1 MSDEKLKAHE
11 ELGGVMFG
19 LDRVLADIFHE
30 RKRAVVVK
38 GHTRAEDDRGLPGR
52 LALAAT
58 CYAFS
63 AARTLRDMP
72 LRMSV
77 DPQGEGKLIWEHW
90 PTTTGNFRPKD
101 ARSDLVRAAQFIVAE
116 IERIDRKTAIYDDV
130 HRADVHRATAM
141 RETREV
147 ADYVDAFYQVAALVG
162 IDTAQPISPKQVF
175 ESQVLP
181 RLRELVERPSPL
193 VGERQTVEAARAF
206 ISIPIDDA
214 GGDAELQALGVVI
227 LALTSFEYG
236 EPPRKLNFD
245 EKRSIAAYLSRRFGV
260 LT

>member
-11 ELGGVMFG
+11 ELGGVMIG
-19 LDRVLADIFHE
+19 LDRVLADIAHE

-72 LRMSV
+72 LRMGV
-77 DPQGEGKLIWEHW
+77 DPEGEGKLIWEHW

-116 IERIDRKTAIYDDV
+116 IERIDRKAAIYDDV
-130 HRADVHRATAM
+130 RGVTS
-141 RETREV
+141 ET
-147 ADYVDAFYQVAALVG
+147 Q
-162 IDTAQPISPKQVF
+162 
-175 ESQVLP
+175 
-181 RLRELVERPSPL
+181 
-193 VGERQTVEAARAF
+193 RAF
-206 ISIPIDDA
+206 ISIPLDDA
-214 GGDAELQALGVVI
+214 GGDAELQALGTVI
-227 LALTSFEYG
+227 AALTSFDYG
-236 EPPRKLNFD
+236 EPARKLTFD
-245 EKRSIAAYLSRRFGV
+245 EKRSIAAYLARRFGA
-260 LT
+260 TP